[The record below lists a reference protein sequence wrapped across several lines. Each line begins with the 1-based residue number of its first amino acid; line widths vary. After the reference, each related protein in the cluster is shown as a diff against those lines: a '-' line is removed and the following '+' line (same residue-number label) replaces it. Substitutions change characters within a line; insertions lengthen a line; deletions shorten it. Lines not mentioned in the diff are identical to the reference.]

1 MLLVVVVVAWWW
13 WGWWWWWWGGGGILS
28 RTWCDNMDL
37 VRVWIWLGSKWIT
50 RLEAL
55 YDTLALGP
63 ADPRRA
69 ASIAHS
75 RPGSC

>member
-1 MLLVVVVVAWWW
+1 MRDVVGGGGGGVVVVGVVVVV
-13 WGWWWWWWGGGGILS
+13 GGGILS

>member
-13 WGWWWWWWGGGGILS
+13 WGWWWWGGGILS